1 MMFGIGAIN
10 AFYGDREQTV
20 FESSYP
26 AFFFQIPEMN
36 SRCSRGQP
44 DTRSIADV
52 GHKASSKQI
61 QGVQTGKQMQG
72 MQTDRRVQGVQA
84 NKGNKGQGQGQGQA
98 QRAASFATG
107 TFHHRG

>member
-1 MMFGIGAIN
+1 
-10 AFYGDREQTV
+10 
-20 FESSYP
+20 
-26 AFFFQIPEMN
+26 MN

-72 MQTDRRVQGVQA
+72 MQTGRRVQGVQA
-84 NKGNKGQGQGQGQA
+84 SKGNKGQGQGALSMAKRRSLNVPSPPKEIVRSEFLRQET
-98 QRAASFATG
+98 AAPGVRDNKVGTG
-107 TFHHRG
+107 K